1 MWETGISGRRDDTVA
16 VVDGARSWSY
26 ADLAERVALHRDGFE
41 RDGVRPGHTVALL
54 AEKSAQAIAA
64 TLALAEIGA
73 TVFIPPRALGA
84 ELRADLLARAA
95 ADYTVEADAV
105 AQDPV
110 ALRATAV
117 EPVHPAYAASRAGSA
132 PENRA
137 ALVLSTS
144 GSTGV
149 PKLVPL
155 PSPLLERF
163 AGWAADAFGI
173 GPGVRVLS
181 YAPLNFDLSLL
192 DVWGTLSHGGT
203 TVLVPPDDAA
213 RPERIARILVNQ
225 SPDIIQA
232 VPLLIRLLASQP
244 IPPQPGVRHLIL
256 TGEAF
261 PVEHWPW
268 LRCTF
273 PEAEIW
279 NLYGCT
285 ETNDSFRHRV
295 EPADI
300 AAGRVPIGRPL
311 PGVEVRIDSGARAGA
326 GDSFGSGEA
335 SGAESGGATA
345 SDADEVGELIV
356 STPFQTPGYLR
367 QGPADASDPQPS
379 DPQPF
384 VRLPGSDR
392 VFYRTGDI
400 VRRAPDGAYHLVDR
414 ISRIVKVNGV
424 RTSLAE
430 VERALADHPD
440 VAEAVVFTV
449 PDPVAGQVLHAA
461 VRPRPDLAPAPF
473 DTLALRGHCRRRLAA
488 AAVPSRYHLLAED
501 LPRTSTGK
509 PDRAKIRALLTEG
522 AVP

>member
-1 MWETGISGRRDDTVA
+1 MWEAAISARRDRAAA
-16 VVDGARSWSY
+16 VVDGARTWSY
-26 ADLAERVALHRDGFE
+26 ADLAAQVAAHRCVFE
-41 RDGVRPGHTVALL
+41 RDGVRPGQTVALL
-54 AEKSAQAIAA
+54 ADKSAHAVAA
-64 TLALAEIGA
+64 TLALAETGA
-73 TVFIPPRALGA
+73 TVFIPPRGLGP
-84 ELRADLLARAA
+84 ELQADLLSRAA
-95 ADYTVEADAV
+95 VDYTVQAAGQVGIETGDPNADES
-105 AQDPV
+105 PES
-110 ALRATAV
+110 LRATV
-117 EPVHPAYAASRAGSA
+117 VRQSHRASDL
-132 PENRA
+132 RA

-155 PSPLLERF
+155 PSLVLERF

-192 DVWGTLSHGGT
+192 DVWGTLIHGGT
-203 TVLVPPDDAA
+203 TVLVRPEDAA
-213 RPERIARILVNQ
+213 RADRVARVLVDQRPEVV
-225 SPDIIQA
+225 QA
-232 VPLLIRLLASQP
+232 VPLLVRLLATADL
-244 IPPQPGVRHLIL
+244 PPQPQVRHLVL
-256 TGEAF
+256 TGESF
-261 PVEHWPW
+261 PVEHWSW
-268 LRCTF
+268 LGRTF
-273 PEAEIW
+273 PRAEVW

-295 EPADI
+295 VQADI
-300 AAGRVPIGRPL
+300 DAGRVPIGRPL
-311 PGVEVRIDSGARAGA
+311 PGVEARIQDRGTRSTT
-326 GDSFGSGEA
+326 
-335 SGAESGGATA
+335 AEGYA
-345 SDADEVGELIV
+345 EGELLV

-367 QGPADASDPQPS
+367 QGDPEEDPQS
-379 DPQPF
+379 SPF
-384 VRLPGSDR
+384 LRLPDSDR

-400 VRRAPDGAYHLVDR
+400 VRRTPDGVYHLVDR

-430 VERALADHPD
+430 VERVLAEHPD

-461 VRPRPDLAPAPF
+461 VLPRSGDRT

-488 AAVPSRYHLLAED
+488 AAVPSRYHLLDLD

-522 AVP
+522 AAL